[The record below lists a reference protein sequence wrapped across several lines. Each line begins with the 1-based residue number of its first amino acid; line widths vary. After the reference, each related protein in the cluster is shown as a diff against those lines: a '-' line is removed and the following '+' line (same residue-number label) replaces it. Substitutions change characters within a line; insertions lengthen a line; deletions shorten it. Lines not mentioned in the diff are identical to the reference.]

1 MYLACP
7 CFNPRTHEECDS
19 VCHDVLAT
27 FIMFQSTHSRRVR
40 HQHYLLHL
48 RLNVSIHALTKS
60 ATGCIRTPSIR
71 NGCFNPRTH
80 EECDLAQSFRYRLR
94 DSFNPRTH
102 EECDKFLTA
111 SGQNKQVSIHALT
124 KSATFSFNDF
134 IGITKMFQSTH
145 SRRVRRVVCPGK
157 NSLNTFQSTHSRR
170 VRQVLRTHQMWAYP
184 VSIHA
189 LTKSA
194 TPQSNPLLLLDM
206 FQSTHSRRVRPDKR
220 LFRTVV
226 SCVSIHAL
234 TKSATRLVLL

>member
-1 MYLACP
+1 MRPVLACTVRLFFLFQSTHSRRVRLSDNAHVFSLSMFQSTHSRRVRHRTTYRCSLMN

-145 SRRVRRVVCPGK
+145 SRRVRHASDSYSPPFW
-157 NSLNTFQSTHSRR
+157 LFQSTHSRR
-170 VRQVLRTHQMWAYP
+170 VRQEP
-184 VSIHA
+184 
-189 LTKSA
+189 
-194 TPQSNPLLLLDM
+194 
-206 FQSTHSRRVRPDKR
+206 
-220 LFRTVV
+220 
-226 SCVSIHAL
+226 C
-234 TKSATRLVLL
+234 